1 MGIDEVSVIAARIL
15 RDIVDGRALRRE
27 VDISNMDEVIVAAY
41 DLGRSDLLKEQIK
54 EVD

>member
-15 RDIVDGRALRRE
+15 RDIVDERTLRS
-27 VDISNMDEVIVAAY
+27 DMDKVIVAVY
-41 DLGRSDLLKEQIK
+41 DLDRSDLLKKQIK